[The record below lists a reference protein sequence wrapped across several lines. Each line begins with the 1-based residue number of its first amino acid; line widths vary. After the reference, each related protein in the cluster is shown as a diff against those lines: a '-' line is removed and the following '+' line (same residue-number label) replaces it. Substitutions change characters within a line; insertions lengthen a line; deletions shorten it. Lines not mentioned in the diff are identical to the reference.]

1 MEITVQQVAGVCF
14 SIESHGRRI
23 LCDQPLNNGGTGLG
37 LSPPELVLAS
47 LGSCAAWCAHR
58 VLTAKSLPATGL
70 VVRVTEEMGTS
81 PVRLDHFRIAIT
93 LPPLTDE
100 RHASALRSSVEQCLI
115 HYTLLHPPSI
125 QVTASVGDTRGTT
138 DAEPH
143 SSEVVKSAPPPP

>member
-1 MEITVQQVAGVCF
+1 MEITVQQVTGVCF

-23 LCDQPLNNGGTGLG
+23 LCDQPLKNGGTGLG
-37 LSPPELVLAS
+37 LSPPELLLAS

-58 VLTAKSLPATGL
+58 FLAAKSLPATGL
-70 VVRVTEEMGTS
+70 LVTVTEEMATS

-100 RHASALRSSVEQCLI
+100 QHASDLRSSVEQCLI

-125 QVTASVGDTRGTT
+125 QVTASVGHISGTA
-138 DAEPH
+138 DPAPH
-143 SSEVVKSAPPPP
+143 SSEVVKSAAPAP